1 MTNEI
6 TKPRAEV
13 QVVRGRTYEEVV
25 RKLHTE
31 FPVTDGW
38 AIVRTVNKIITLDVY
53 VERSTAQ
60 AVATKT
66 EVYKETVV
74 EPVETSLDTPVAP
87 PEVEIKPVAKTTKKV
102 VK

>member
-25 RKLHTE
+25 RKLHME

-60 AVATKT
+60 AT
-66 EVYKETVV
+66 EESV
-74 EPVETSLDTPVAP
+74 EAPLDTPVEDS
-87 PEVEIKPVAKTTKKV
+87 EVEVKPTAKTTKKV